1 MKQKVALFDF
11 DNTIASG
18 DTIHR
23 LLTYDIK
30 KHPIHILYLLKL
42 VIFYVLYL
50 LHIVSFEQVKS
61 TLLFPLDH
69 MTDEQLKQ
77 FYKNHVEIYYYPHM
91 VEEIKKKK
99 EEGYIVIVCTASSE
113 VYMQYNELPI
123 DCLLG
128 TKTKRIDNHPS
139 SQIIGKNCKG
149 KEKIPR
155 ILEYLQSQNIEID
168 YENSYGYSDSNS
180 DIPML
185 SLVKNRKRI
194 LLKTG
199 EMIDFK

>member
-1 MKQKVALFDF
+1 
-11 DNTIASG
+11 
-18 DTIHR
+18 
-23 LLTYDIK
+23 
-30 KHPIHILYLLKL
+30 
-42 VIFYVLYL
+42 
-50 LHIVSFEQVKS
+50 
-61 TLLFPLDH
+61 
-69 MTDEQLKQ
+69 
-77 FYKNHVEIYYYPHM
+77 M